1 MKFNQIQET
10 LMKKETYRDES
21 IADNICVDMHCHSVF
36 SDGTLLPE
44 QIAKNLSEH
53 EIKFASL
60 TDHNTIV
67 GCPAFKKALKQYGIG
82 YVSGLEITTELKDQI
97 IHLLAYGFNPE
108 HPELVT
114 LLNEKNS
121 NADATSHIKPQVY
134 RTAQEIIEII
144 HRAGGIAFL
153 AHPYQTEPDIK
164 KIQELVDE
172 LQNLGLDGIE
182 AFYGPNSSEKEAKL
196 VEIAT
201 KSNLLM
207 SAGTD
212 YHLPTEID
220 PGKVIKTKY
229 WKAFRDALIRASSNY
244 VQPAAVQ
251 NLQSPKRQKT
261 KWFSFAINFLL
272 PVILS
277 VALFIIA
284 LFAILIPY
292 FEDTLL
298 ERKRENI
305 RQLTQVAWGVLNEA
319 AEEVE
324 NNQLSLEQAQTLAK
338 NRIEAMRYGVDNKD
352 YFWLQDTTPRILMH
366 PYRKDLNNQDVS
378 DYQDAQGTRIFVA
391 FSDLVLEKGEGYI
404 SYVWQ
409 WMDETERQEPKES
422 YIRLFEPWGWVIGT
436 GIYVNDVHAEIA
448 LLRGNIVKISLVIIA
463 IVILLML
470 YLIRQSIKLEKSRI
484 EAEKLLLESI
494 ERYQSL
500 TDAASEGALFVYNG
514 RCRYANT
521 VMYEL
526 LECTEDTIE
535 LLDLMDIF
543 PDIKVNKEWLSFL
556 FSVHEHDAANLHNG
570 VLRRIDGTLL
580 SCSMTVKKGLNDPT
594 SGFMILVRR
603 SDDLAEFTGPHVAL
617 NRLLH
622 IPSNIASDLADSIKN
637 AYHINDV
644 INLCKKTADLI
655 VPLLENG
662 TSSVA
667 IAYMISL
674 ITDLT
679 TQKIIELTIKEIGKP
694 PTSFAFLASGSH
706 GRQSQTLFSDQD
718 NAIIYEL
725 TDNDDKKAVEE
736 YFMELATIVCNTL
749 EQAGYKKCIG
759 NKIASNPEWNQPL
772 SVWKSYFEKW
782 IHGSEPQQV
791 VEFCILFDLRTVS
804 GDLDLATELRKYIF
818 SEVQNNPFFLSQV
831 AKNALIFKTPLR
843 LFGNIVASG
852 GKEHPGLIDVKT
864 PAMAIVAFARL
875 YSLKNSID
883 ESNTLLQLDDIKGL
897 GIILDS
903 KHRDIIT
910 AYETLMRLRLW
921 NQASAFEH
929 NQKLD
934 NWIDPSQF
942 SHLEEVVIIECFKEI
957 DELQSMIQRDFL
969 T

>member
-10 LMKKETYRDES
+10 LMKKENYRDES
-21 IADNICVDMHCHSVF
+21 MLDSIRVDMHCHSVF

-53 EIKFASL
+53 GIKFAAL
-60 TDHNTIV
+60 TDHNTIA
-67 GCPAFKKALKQYGIG
+67 GCPSFKKALKQYGIG
-82 YVSGLEITTELKDQI
+82 YVSGLEITTEHEQQI
-97 IHLLAYGFNPE
+97 IHILAYGFNPE
-108 HPELVT
+108 YPDLVS
-114 LLNEKNS
+114 LLKEKTINPDTA
-121 NADATSHIKPQVY
+121 NNPKPHIY

-144 HRAGGIAFL
+144 HGAGGIVIL

-164 KIQELVDE
+164 KITKLVDE
-172 LQNLGLDGIE
+172 LQKHGLDGIE
-182 AFYGPNSSEKEAKL
+182 AFYGPNSSDRESNL
-196 VEIAT
+196 IDIAT

-212 YHLPTEID
+212 YHLPTETEL
-220 PGKVIKTKY
+220 GKVIKMKH
-229 WKAFRDALIRASSNY
+229 WKAFRDALIKASSNY
-244 VQPAAVQ
+244 VQPTVVQ
-251 NLQSPKRQKT
+251 QLQSPKRQKT
-261 KWFSFAINFLL
+261 KWLSFAINFFL

-277 VALFIIA
+277 LTLFIVALFV
-284 LFAILIPY
+284 ILIPY

-366 PYRKDLNNQDVS
+366 PYRKDLTNQDVS

-391 FSDLVLEKGEGYI
+391 FSDLVMEKGEGYF

-409 WMDETERQEPKES
+409 WMDDSERQEPKES
-422 YIRLFEPWGWVIGT
+422 YIRLFEPWGWIIGT
-436 GIYVNDVHAEIA
+436 GIYVNDVNAEIA
-448 LLRGNIVKISLVIIA
+448 LLRGNIVKISIGIIA
-463 IVILLML
+463 IVLLLLL
-470 YLIRQSIKLEKSRI
+470 YLIRQSILLEKSRI

-500 TDAASEGALFVYNG
+500 SEAASEGALFVYNG

-526 LECTEDTIE
+526 LECTEETIE
-535 LLDLMDIF
+535 LLDLLDIF
-543 PDIKVNKEWLSFL
+543 PDIKANKEWLTFL
-556 FSVHEHDAANLHNG
+556 SSVHENDATNMFNG
-570 VLRRIDGTLL
+570 VIRRIDGTLL
-580 SCSMTVKKGLNDPT
+580 SCNLTVKKGLNDPA
-594 SGFMILVRR
+594 SGFMILARR
-603 SDDLAEFTGPHVAL
+603 SDDLTEFTGPHVAL

-622 IPSNIASDLADSIKN
+622 IPSHIASDLADSIKN
-637 AYHINDV
+637 AYHIDEV
-644 INLCKKTADLI
+644 INLCRKTADLV
-655 VPLLENG
+655 VPLLDNG

-679 TQKIIELTIKEIGKP
+679 TQKLIELTIKEIGNP
-694 PTSFAFLASGSH
+694 PTSFAFIATGSH

-718 NAIIYEL
+718 NAIIYKL
-725 TDNDDKKAVEE
+725 TGKENKKAAET
-736 YFMELATIVCNTL
+736 YFMKLATIVCDTL
-749 EQAGYKKCIG
+749 ELAGYKKCSG
-759 NKIASNPEWNQPL
+759 NKIASNPEWCQPL
-772 SVWKSYFEKW
+772 SVWQSYFKDW
-782 IHGSEPQQV
+782 IHGAKPQQV
-791 VEFCILFDLRTVS
+791 VEFCILFDFRTVS
-804 GDLDLATELRKYIF
+804 GDPDLTAELRKFIF

-831 AKNALIFKTPLR
+831 AKNALVFKTPLR

-852 GKEHPGLIDVKT
+852 GKDHPGLIDVKV

-875 YSLKNSID
+875 YALKNGID
-883 ESNTLLQLDDIKGL
+883 ESNTLLQLDEIKSL
-897 GIILDS
+897 GVILDS

-929 NQKLD
+929 NKKLE

-942 SHLEEVVIIECFKEI
+942 SHLEEVVLIECLKEI
-957 DELQSMIQRDFL
+957 DDLQSLIQRDFL
-969 T
+969 P